1 MILQYHAT
9 FMYSVFF
16 SLGAKVLTQGFSQ
29 LSESGGAR
37 LQIIP
42 KVGGKKGK
50 FKANM
55 NDFCRKLAKWGG
67 S

>member
-1 MILQYHAT
+1 M
-9 FMYSVFF
+9 
-16 SLGAKVLTQGFSQ
+16 QGFSQ
-29 LSESGGAR
+29 LSESGEAR

-42 KVGGKKGK
+42 KVGGKKRE

-55 NDFCRKLAKWGG
+55 NDFGRKSAKEAGG